1 MRLFLLALPGCL
13 EGVSVNQ
20 LAPNVKTT
28 APTDPYHSSSMI
40 KFEESPRVHTF
51 KVGDPVER
59 REWIGMT
66 KGQVVEVMCD
76 ESTVGVEWQVGFRL
90 AGTRTTEQASDL
102 RRSV

>member
-1 MRLFLLALPGCL
+1 
-13 EGVSVNQ
+13 
-20 LAPNVKTT
+20 
-28 APTDPYHSSSMI
+28 
-40 KFEESPRVHTF
+40 VHTF

-66 KGQVVEVMCD
+66 KGQIVEVKCD

-90 AGTRTTEQASDL
+90 AGTRTTEQACDL